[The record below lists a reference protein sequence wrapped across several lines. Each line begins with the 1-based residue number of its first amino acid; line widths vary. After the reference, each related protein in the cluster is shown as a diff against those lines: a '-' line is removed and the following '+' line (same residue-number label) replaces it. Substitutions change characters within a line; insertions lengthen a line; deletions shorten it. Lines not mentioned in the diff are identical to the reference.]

1 MFKLRNGD
9 SNAGITVVEEPRE
22 VVRRIGHL
30 DTKSPELANLLM
42 SLDPDQLQGVGNQV
56 QTALVRVGVP
66 AAEMVPQKEG
76 LAQQVIRREVEIT
89 D

>member
-1 MFKLRNGD
+1 MFKLKNGD
-9 SNAGITVVEEPRE
+9 SNAGITVVEDPRE

-30 DTKSPELANLLM
+30 DAKSPELANLLM

-76 LAQQVIRREVEIT
+76 LAQRVIRREVEIT

>member
-1 MFKLRNGD
+1 MLKLTSVDR
-9 SNAGITVVEEPRE
+9 NAGIVVVEDPRE

-30 DTKSPELANLLM
+30 DAKSPELANLLM

-76 LAQQVIRREVEIT
+76 LAQQVIRREAEIT